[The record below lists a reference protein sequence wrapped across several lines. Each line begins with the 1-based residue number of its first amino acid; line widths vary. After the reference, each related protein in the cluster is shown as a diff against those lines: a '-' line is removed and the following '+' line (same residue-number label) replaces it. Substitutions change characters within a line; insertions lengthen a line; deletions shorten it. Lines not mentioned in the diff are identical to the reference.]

1 MDKNARAVTL
11 GLIEQ
16 LEREHPG
23 ESHDQLF
30 KRYQERLAADPVLR
44 EVAMLGAF
52 DLLCDQLL
60 DDLMREGKEVPPGLR
75 KPH

>member
-1 MDKNARAVTL
+1 MDEKARAATL

-23 ESHDQLF
+23 ESQEQIF
-30 KRYQERLAADPVLR
+30 KRYRELIAADPVLR
-44 EVAMLGAF
+44 EAAMWGVF
-52 DLLCDQLL
+52 ELLCDQLRE
-60 DDLMREGKEVPPGLR
+60 DREGPPGPR